1 MISIIVPVYNVEP
14 YLEQCLDSIIHQTY
28 RDIEI
33 IVVNDGSTDRS
44 GEICRAY
51 AGRDPRIVLFE
62 TENRGLS
69 AARNLGID
77 NAHGEW
83 IMFVDSDD
91 WVEPEFCEAPLR
103 AAMENDADLVV
114 FCFTKVCQ
122 SGQTIPVK
130 LSGVGNITREM
141 AVECGRPAVWNKLY
155 RRRLFDTIHFPEGR
169 RYEDVAVTHRLV
181 YRSKQIMMMETP
193 LYYYRIRDGSIL
205 RSGDRQI
212 EKELYLSCL
221 QRYADLL
228 SYGFPKKK
236 IDTALVA
243 SSLRYLEEFG
253 LSDDPLIEYATEVV
267 STFEVDSEMLDS
279 HQRNCLRV
287 WKLNKGLFY
296 NMYGK
301 RKALLSF

>member
-103 AAMENDADLVV
+103 AAQENDADLVI
-114 FCFTKVCQ
+114 FGFAK
-122 SGQTIPVK
+122 SFPDGQQISTNYPA
-130 LSGVGNITREM
+130 VGLVSPEQ
-141 AVECGRPAVWNKLY
+141 AVENGKHASWNKLY
-155 RRRLFDTIHFPEGR
+155 HVQLFESIRYPEGR
-169 RYEDVAVTHRLV
+169 VYEDVATTHRLI
-181 YRSKQIMMMETP
+181 YRAKKTMMLNEH
-193 LYYYRIRDGSIL
+193 LYHYCVREGSISYH
-205 RSGDRQI
+205 RDFKA
-212 EKELYLSCL
+212 EMDCYLSVL
-221 QRYADLL
+221 ERYDDLIR
-228 SYGFPKKK
+228 YGYPEEKLETEFL
-236 IDTALVA
+236 IC
-243 SSLRYLEEFG
+243 SLRYLEKCGF
-253 LSDDPLIEYATEVV
+253 SDSPIYKRAASIV
-267 STFEVDSEMLDS
+267 SDTNVDSRGLNA
-279 HQRNCLRV
+279 HQRNALKIWR
-287 WKLNKGLFY
+287 LNRTLFHSY
-296 NMYGK
+296 YK
-301 RKALLSF
+301 Q

>member
-103 AAMENDADLVV
+103 AAQENDADLVIFGFAKRLQDGGDKPGKIARKGIV
-114 FCFTKVCQ
+114 SWEQ
-122 SGQTIPVK
+122 
-130 LSGVGNITREM
+130 
-141 AVECGRPAVWNKLY
+141 AVEYGRNAAWNKLY
-155 RRRLFDTIHFPEGR
+155 HHELFESIRYPAGWL
-169 RYEDVAVTHRLV
+169 YEDVAVTHRLV
-181 YRSKQIMMMETP
+181 YRAKRIIMLDSP
-193 LYYYRIRDGSIL
+193 FYHYRIHGEGISGREDAEAEAERFRSFLRKYDDLIL
-205 RSGDRQI
+205 CGYPK
-212 EKELYLSCL
+212 EKL
-221 QRYADLL
+221 AIDLL
-228 SYGFPKKK
+228 
-236 IDTALVA
+236 TA
-243 SSLRYLEEFG
+243 SLQYLEKCG
-253 LSDDPLIEYATEVV
+253 LSDDPLYNRAAAIASKAEIPQEQLTA
-267 STFEVDSEMLDS
+267 
-279 HQRNCLRV
+279 HQRNALKI
-287 WKLNKGLFY
+287 WKLNRILFHRL
-296 NMYGK
+296 YGK
-301 RKALLSF
+301 EEQE